1 MSLILGPFFFFPT
14 NLLHFWG
21 VFCLFACFLLILLIP
36 SFIYLKPWT
45 WLFYVWYLIIL
56 TCQVCRSI
64 VLCVVFGGSAL
75 FPDKFYDLVTRSP
88 CLLGLELWEFSK
100 ACNKG
105 LFLQLPFAS
114 ISVRPAVLSI
124 QDPFKLNSNLKWF
137 YFTFSGPQE

>member
-1 MSLILGPFFFFPT
+1 M
-14 NLLHFWG
+14 
-21 VFCLFACFLLILLIP
+21 
-36 SFIYLKPWT
+36 
-45 WLFYVWYLIIL
+45 
-56 TCQVCRSI
+56 
-64 VLCVVFGGSAL
+64 LCVVFCGSAL